1 MRGKLH
7 AGAAPPAH
15 AQYASVAAWAPARGR
30 EVPAALPLSGMKG
43 WGLAALS
50 SLLQQILAHAEGRE
64 GAEKEMKAVRNLWKQ
79 LPPYLSL
86 EFWGSSRWVLD
97 LGACE

>member
-1 MRGKLH
+1 MI
-7 AGAAPPAH
+7 
-15 AQYASVAAWAPARGR
+15 QSNID
-30 EVPAALPLSGMKG
+30 LSQTRKPDPTCFHTSPSS
-43 WGLAALS
+43 LS
-50 SLLQQILAHAEGRE
+50 SLLQQIPAHAEGPE

-86 EFWGSSRWVLD
+86 EFWGSSQWVPD